1 MAEKE
6 GKQATIQ
13 EVQAVKDEVER
24 YLSQG
29 NALKALQSAIANPPN
44 AKDEK
49 VKDLAGATVTQALA
63 AIGEGDIAKT
73 LNDLNAEEQNTVM
86 KYVYKGM
93 SLGANCAALLKWHS
107 ALYERNGAGII
118 MRAMVDR
125 KI

>member
-6 GKQATIQ
+6 GKQTTIQ

-29 NALKALQSAIANPPN
+29 NPLKALQSSIANPPN
-44 AKDEK
+44 AKDDK
-49 VKDLAGATVTQALA
+49 VKDLAAATVVQALSS
-63 AIGEGDIAKT
+63 ISENDIPRT

-93 SLGANCAALLKWHS
+93 ALGANCAALLKWHS
-107 ALYERNGAGII
+107 ALYDRNGSGII